1 MKHVIDNI
9 LKQVLKEY
17 LDKDYMIPLKRYLH
31 MSGEDK
37 AYECAGKFP
46 WLVRDFIEYDSDV
59 SEIIEDL
66 IEKGEID
73 SNVLEMDDYEMVEVI
88 GPLFNTVL
96 APYTDKFIDMVS
108 RRGDTEVPLF
118 VVADYVRDVKN
129 EWLIHMTDNLIGV
142 SHEGFSI
149 GVEIDELA
157 YTPGRGTTKWKY
169 GPGYNFAFTADEAKH
184 AENTYGK
191 YCVLFQASG
200 VQIYHYGD
208 EERQVIFYGPSAR
221 NLIFIYRPSDSRY
234 GSWVIDSEITG
245 KPICCFDEL
254 QDCVDWAINN
264 FAQYRR
270 HLVGRYNQRVSFEK
284 RRAVPDDMAWWR
296 DKKEKIA
303 ESVNDDYD
311 VEDEVRTGLFSRFVN
326 LNEYVEEAKATSD
339 EVYNQYY
346 SDIDRRVFDAAVNSD
361 PTAKAG
367 GIGKYTKW
375 ILNLARHGQWKIG
388 DAVET
393 KDCLTMF
400 AKLGKQLPEK
410 DIQKYTSVSQLYQA
424 LSTIQGTKTR
434 NEIKREADKVYED
447 QDWMVIKPNT
457 KEASM
462 KYGANTR
469 WCTAASQNNMFNYY
483 NEKGPLYIII
493 SKKYPAKKWQFH
505 VETDSFMDVEDERI
519 VSVSML
525 SRYGDT
531 DGLFNFMT
539 TVDKDLSF
547 FPVRKLQKAIAM
559 LEQGAPLKDAF
570 DFVEKPSEG
579 FVVVGINE
587 KYNYIEVATNKLLSD
602 TWFYEANDFSGGFGR
617 VKYNRFEDDGYSYYD
632 NSEGYLK
639 RAQNSYYDDDD
650 GLAYDFISTN
660 GYLGLYLDDED
671 GYLAEAED
679 FDMELEGYAKVTL
692 DESNYG
698 TMNFLSKR
706 GELLLPKMFDF
717 VENTGSMIIAR
728 GSRTFQTDEEVTNRN
743 GMCYWLFNTKG
754 ELVSDKGYD
763 YVKSI
768 KRDMEFSGYS
778 VVGIGISPFADR
790 NETEKKGK
798 YNIINWDGKLMLPV
812 WVDGVNESAHDGWA
826 NIWYNDMANFVNN
839 AGQLMFG
846 TWENTDGWVN
856 NTGTFSGGYAPISD
870 LVNANGKKTEMF
882 NFVDQQGNIVSKQ
895 WYDYLIASFRDGM
908 AAVVLNNKSF
918 LINLK
923 GEVVSPLFDSIEYYS
938 QQPSYDGFKLGFI
951 RVTVNGKMYVWDF
964 KKNEYLTS
972 VPCDEILEFELLQ
985 YNYKTGQC
993 ANAYASCVINN
1004 EYYKMDMHGN
1014 ICDYDSKGTV
1024 VIPKNGGEMKI
1035 SEGLFSKHMKLI

>member
-1 MKHVIDNI
+1 MKHMIDDI
-9 LKQVLKEY
+9 VKQVLKEY
-17 LDKDYMIPLKRYLH
+17 LDKDYMIPLKGYLH
-31 MSGEDK
+31 MSDEDK
-37 AYECAGKFP
+37 AWECAGKFP

-59 SEIIEDL
+59 SEVIEDL

-73 SNVLEMDDYEMVEVI
+73 SDVLEMDDYEMVEVI

-96 APYTDKFIDMVS
+96 APYADKFIDMVS
-108 RRGDTEVPLF
+108 RSGDTEVPLF

-169 GPGYNFAFTADEAKH
+169 GPGYNFAFTADNAKY

-208 EERQVIFYGPSAR
+208 NEEQVIFYGPSAR
-221 NLIFIYRPSDSRY
+221 NLIFIYKDEYGDYS
-234 GSWVIDSEITG
+234 GSWVIKSEITG
-245 KPICCFDEL
+245 RLLCHFDDL
-254 QDCVDWAINN
+254 QGCVNWAIQN
-264 FAQYRR
+264 FPQYRD
-270 HLVGRYNQRVSFEK
+270 HLVGRYKQRVGFEK
-284 RRAVPDDMAWWR
+284 RRAIPDEKAWWR

-303 ESVNDDYD
+303 ESDN
-311 VEDEVRTGLFSRFVN
+311 EARTGLLSRFVN
-326 LNEYVEEAKATSD
+326 LNEYVEEAKATAD

-346 SDIDRRVFDAAVNSD
+346 SDIDRRVFDTAVNSD

-424 LSTIQGTKTR
+424 LSTLQGTKTR

-469 WCTAASQNNMFNYY
+469 WCTAASQNNMFDYY
-483 NEKGPLYIII
+483 SNKGPLYIII

-539 TVDKDLSF
+539 TVDKDLTF

-570 DFVEKPSEG
+570 DFVGKPSEG
-579 FVVVGINE
+579 FVVVGING

-602 TWFYEANDFSGGFGR
+602 TWFYEANDFRGGFGR
-617 VKYNRFEDDGYSYYD
+617 VKYNRFEDDGYSYCDGVYYD
-632 NSEGYLK
+632 NSEGSLG
-639 RAQNSYYDDDD
+639 RDHSYYYDND

-660 GYLGLYLDDED
+660 GYLGLYLDDENGWLED
-671 GYLAEAED
+671 ADD
-679 FDMELEGYAKVTL
+679 FDTELDGYAKVML
-692 DESNYG
+692 DSETNYG
-698 TMNFLSKR
+698 TMNFLSKN

-717 VENTGSMIIAR
+717 VEVTGRMIVAR
-728 GSRTFQTDEEVTNRN
+728 GSRTFQTDEEITNRN

-768 KRDMEFSGYS
+768 NRDMTFSGYS
-778 VVGIGISPFADR
+778 VVGIGISPVADR

-812 WVDGVNESAHDGWA
+812 WVDKVNESAHDGWT

-846 TWENTDGWVN
+846 TWENTDGWVKG
-856 NTGTFSGGYAPISD
+856 TGEFSGGYAAISE
-870 LVNANGKKTEMF
+870 LVNANGKKTNMY
-882 NFVDQQGNIVSKQ
+882 NFVDQHGNIVSKQ
-895 WYDYLIASFRDGM
+895 WYDKFITSFRDGV
-908 AAVVLNNKSF
+908 AAVGLNNKCF
-918 LINLK
+918 LINIK
-923 GEVVSPLFDSIEYYS
+923 GEVVSPLFDSIKYYS
-938 QQPSYDGFKLGFI
+938 QHASYDGFKLGFI
-951 RVTVNGKMYVWDF
+951 RVMLDNKMYVWDF
-964 KKNEYLTS
+964 RKNEYLTS
-972 VPCDEILEFELLQ
+972 VPCDEIGEFELFRA
-985 YNYKTGQC
+985 NRKTDVVTR
-993 ANAYASCVINN
+993 AFAYVYIGN
-1004 EYYKMDMHGN
+1004 ETYKMDMNGN
-1014 ICDYDSKGTV
+1014 ICDYDYPDNV
-1024 VIPKNGGEMKI
+1024 VIPKNGTSKKQI
-1035 SEGLFSKHMKLI
+1035 SENLFSKYMKLI